1 MTAVTEP
8 TPVPDGPDGPDSPDG
23 VTEAP
28 AAEPA
33 VSPTRRI
40 GFGIAAVLLGLVALV
55 AFGLGSDSGLDAT
68 FVLSRGGEAVELPD
82 ITVPAR
88 ATALLLGIVMVALG
102 GLLVTGV
109 VERRIYLVFGIVLG
123 LFVVALLA
131 WAARG
136 ADTSVIGLLDGTL
149 RRSIPLALGALA
161 GLLCERAGVI
171 NIAIEG
177 MLLTAAFTGALTASA
192 ASSVWVG
199 LGSGIAAGA
208 LLGALLAVL
217 SIRYRVDQII
227 GGTVINILALG
238 LTSYLT
244 ARVLVEYQDL
254 NQPGTFRSIGIPLL
268 EDLPLVGPLL
278 FDNTIYVYAL
288 FALVGGLTWALFRT
302 RWGLRVR
309 AVGEHPR
316 AADTVGIN
324 VLRTRYRSVILGG
337 AIAGLAGTWFTLD
350 AVSAFD
356 ENMTAGKGF
365 IALAAL
371 IFGRWHPVGAFVA
384 ALVFGFAEE
393 LQGRLALLDTPIP
406 SEILLM
412 TPYIVTIVVVA
423 GLVGRSRPPAADG
436 QAYVTG

>member
-1 MTAVTEP
+1 MTAPTAPTAEP
-8 TPVPDGPDGPDSPDG
+8 VLPPDGGADGAGG
-23 VTEAP
+23 VSASRR
-28 AAEPA
+28 AA
-33 VSPTRRI
+33 
-40 GFGIAAVLLGLVALV
+40 FGAAAVVLGLVMLV
-55 AFGLGSDSGLDAT
+55 AFGLGSESGLDAT
-68 FVLSRGGEAVELPD
+68 FVLSRGGEAIELPD
-82 ITVPAR
+82 VTVPAR
-88 ATALLLGIVMVALG
+88 VTALVLGGVVVALGAAQLG
-102 GLLVTGV
+102 GLL
-109 VERRIYLVFGIVLG
+109 RRRTYLVFGVVLA
-123 LFVVALLA
+123 LFVLALLA

-149 RRSIPLALGALA
+149 RRSIPLVLGAMA
-161 GLLCERAGVI
+161 GILCERAGVI

-192 ASSVWVG
+192 ADSVWVG
-199 LGSGIAAGA
+199 MASGIAAGA

-238 LTSYLT
+238 LTSFLT

-254 NQPGTFRSIGIPLL
+254 NQPGSFRAIGIPLL

-278 FDNTIYVYAL
+278 FDNTIYVYVM
-288 FALVGGLTWALFRT
+288 FALVAGLTYGLFRT

-337 AIAGLAGTWFTLD
+337 AVAGLAGSWFTLD
-350 AVSAFD
+350 AVSGFD

-384 ALVFGFAEE
+384 ALVFGFSEE
-393 LQGRLALLDTPIP
+393 LQGRLALLETPIP
-406 SEILLM
+406 SELLLM
-412 TPYIVTIVVVA
+412 TPYVVTIVVVA

-436 QAYVTG
+436 QVYATD

>member
-1 MTAVTEP
+1 VTAPIAEP
-8 TPVPDGPDGPDSPDG
+8 VLPPEDRPDGADAEADEVSG
-23 VTEAP
+23 VSSSRR
-28 AAEPA
+28 AA
-33 VSPTRRI
+33 
-40 GFGIAAVLLGLVALV
+40 FGAAAVVLGLVMLV
-55 AFGLGSDSGLDAT
+55 AFGLGSASGLDAT
-68 FVLSRGGEAVELPD
+68 FVLSRGGEAIELPD

-88 ATALLLGIVMVALG
+88 VTALLLGGLVVALGAAQLG
-102 GLLVTGV
+102 GLL
-109 VERRIYLVFGIVLG
+109 RRRTYLVFGVALG

-136 ADTSVIGLLDGTL
+136 ADTSIIGLLDGTL
-149 RRSIPLALGALA
+149 RRSIPLALGAMA
-161 GLLCERAGVI
+161 GILCERAGVI

-192 ASSVWVG
+192 ADSVWVG
-199 LGSGIAAGA
+199 MASGIAVGA
-208 LLGALLAVL
+208 VLGALLAVL

-238 LTSYLT
+238 LTSFLS

-254 NQPGTFRSIGIPLL
+254 NQPGSFRAIGIPLL
-268 EDLPLVGPLL
+268 EDLPLAGPVL
-278 FDNTIYVYAL
+278 FDNTIYVYL
-288 FALVGGLTWALFRT
+288 MFALVGGLTYALFRT

-337 AIAGLAGTWFTLD
+337 AVAGLAGSWFTLD
-350 AVSAFD
+350 AVSGFD

-384 ALVFGFAEE
+384 ALVFGFSEE

-406 SEILLM
+406 SELLLM
-412 TPYIVTIVVVA
+412 TPYVVTIVVVA

-436 QAYVTG
+436 QVYATD

>member
-1 MTAVTEP
+1 MTAP
-8 TPVPDGPDGPDSPDG
+8 T
-23 VTEAP
+23 AP
-28 AAEPA
+28 TAEPVLPLEDGSEGTRG
-33 VSPTRRI
+33 VSASRRAA
-40 GFGIAAVLLGLVALV
+40 FGAAAVVLGLVMLV
-55 AFGLGSDSGLDAT
+55 AFGLGSESGLDAT
-68 FVLSRGGEAVELPD
+68 FVLSRGGEAIELPD
-82 ITVPAR
+82 VTVPAR
-88 ATALLLGIVMVALG
+88 VTALVLGGVVVALGAAQLG
-102 GLLVTGV
+102 GLL
-109 VERRIYLVFGIVLG
+109 RRRTYLVFGVVLA
-123 LFVVALLA
+123 LFVLALLA

-136 ADTSVIGLLDGTL
+136 ADTSIIGLLDGTL
-149 RRSIPLALGALA
+149 RRSIPLVLGAMA
-161 GLLCERAGVI
+161 GILCERAGVI

-192 ASSVWVG
+192 ADSVWVG
-199 LGSGIAAGA
+199 MASGIAAGA
-208 LLGALLAVL
+208 LLGALLAAL

-238 LTSYLT
+238 LTSFLT

-254 NQPGTFRSIGIPLL
+254 NQPGSFRAIGIPLL

-278 FDNTIYVYAL
+278 FDNTIYVYVM
-288 FALVGGLTWALFRT
+288 FALVGGLTYALFRT

-337 AIAGLAGTWFTLD
+337 AVAGLAGSWFTLD
-350 AVSAFD
+350 AVSGFD

-384 ALVFGFAEE
+384 ALVFGFSEE
-393 LQGRLALLDTPIP
+393 LQGRLALLETPIP
-406 SEILLM
+406 SELLLM
-412 TPYIVTIVVVA
+412 TPYVVTIVVVA

-436 QAYVTG
+436 QVYATD

>member
-1 MTAVTEP
+1 VSTPTAEP
-8 TPVPDGPDGPDSPDG
+8 VLPPEDRPDG
-23 VTEAP
+23 VVAEADEGGGVSASRR
-28 AAEPA
+28 AA
-33 VSPTRRI
+33 
-40 GFGIAAVLLGLVALV
+40 FGAATVVLGLVMLV
-55 AFGLGSDSGLDAT
+55 AFGLGSESGLDAT
-68 FVLSRGGEAVELPD
+68 FVLSRGGEAIELPD

-88 ATALLLGIVMVALG
+88 VTALVLGGLVVAVGAAQLG
-102 GLLVTGV
+102 GLL
-109 VERRIYLVFGIVLG
+109 RRRTYLVFGIALA

-136 ADTSVIGLLDGTL
+136 ADTSIIGLLDGTL
-149 RRSIPLALGALA
+149 RRSIPLALGAMA
-161 GLLCERAGVI
+161 GILCERAGVI

-177 MLLTAAFTGALTASA
+177 MLLMAAFAGALTASA
-192 ASSVWVG
+192 ADIVWVG
-199 LGSGIAAGA
+199 MASGIAVGV

-217 SIRYRVDQII
+217 SIRYEVDQII
-227 GGTVINILALG
+227 GGTVINIFALG
-238 LTSYLT
+238 LTSYLG

-254 NQPGTFRSIGIPLL
+254 NQPGSFRAVGIPLL
-268 EDLPLVGPLL
+268 EDLPLVGPIL
-278 FDNTIYVYAL
+278 FDNTIYVYAM
-288 FALVGGLTWALFRT
+288 FALVAGLTYALFRT

-337 AIAGLAGTWFTLD
+337 AVAGLAGTWFTLD
-350 AVSAFD
+350 AVSGFE

-384 ALVFGFAEE
+384 ALVFGFSEE

-406 SEILLM
+406 SELLLM
-412 TPYIVTIVVVA
+412 TPYVVTIVVVA

-436 QAYVTG
+436 QVYATD